1 MGMVGGGPGSFIGP
15 VHRRAA
21 ELDGRIRL
29 VAGAFSRSPEKSKV
43 AGLSYGI
50 AEDRAY
56 ANHRTMLAQEAL
68 RPDPIDLV
76 AIVTPNDTHFVIAR
90 DAMQAGFDVISD
102 KPATTTL
109 DEALALEQVI
119 RATGRLYALTYTYT
133 GYPML
138 REARALIRSGALG
151 EIRKVAVEYFQGW
164 LAGPEELSGNK
175 QAEWRADPA
184 RSGIGGSIAD
194 IGVHAFNLVE
204 FVSGL
209 RATRLHADL
218 GNVVP
223 GRLLDDDCT
232 LLLRFDIGAR
242 GVLAVS
248 QIATGERN
256 GLRLRIW
263 GDRGG
268 VDWCHERP
276 DILMLN
282 RADGISEQR
291 HAGWNGLSA
300 DARAGSRLPVGHPEG
315 FIEALANIYGDFA
328 SAVHAGAAGDGP
340 LQGIEEGVRGMA
352 LITRAV
358 ENSRAA
364 QGWSM
369 IGPAT

>member
-1 MGMVGGGPGSFIGP
+1 
-15 VHRRAA
+15 
-21 ELDGRIRL
+21 
-29 VAGAFSRSPEKSKV
+29 
-43 AGLSYGI
+43 
-50 AEDRAY
+50 
-56 ANHRTMLAQEAL
+56 
-68 RPDPIDLV
+68 
-76 AIVTPNDTHFVIAR
+76 
-90 DAMQAGFDVISD
+90 
-102 KPATTTL
+102 
-109 DEALALEQVI
+109 
-119 RATGRLYALTYTYT
+119 
-133 GYPML
+133 
-138 REARALIRSGALG
+138 
-151 EIRKVAVEYFQGW
+151 
-164 LAGPEELSGNK
+164 LSGNK

-232 LLLRFDIGAR
+232 LLLRFDNGAR

-276 DILMLN
+276 DILTLN

-291 HAGWNGLSA
+291 HAGWSGLSA
-300 DARAGSRLPVGHPEG
+300 DARAASRLPVGHPEG

>member
-1 MGMVGGGPGSFIGP
+1 
-15 VHRRAA
+15 
-21 ELDGRIRL
+21 
-29 VAGAFSRSPEKSKV
+29 
-43 AGLSYGI
+43 
-50 AEDRAY
+50 
-56 ANHRTMLAQEAL
+56 MLAQEAL

-232 LLLRFDIGAR
+232 LLLRFDNGAR